1 MIHIIIKFF
10 DTITTFDEAIL
21 FLNENK
27 NYILDSYSNIQTKK
41 ILYALIIY
49 KFNNITQCTEYL
61 KKLARNIILYSLD
74 TSKYPKNILDKE
86 IILYLKEFEL
96 WKKNDLDKLFFELA
110 NSIIILEEMKN
121 NLIKNNNKTHVDN
134 EWIDNINNLLHKLN
148 TYGMS
153 LNSTLFLQKLDE
165 LKLNIFELKEKI
177 AKNIV
182 EDIYWKTFLEN
193 IKNNDYNLLY
203 NNFEEIR
210 NLLNEI
216 NKDILNDD
224 IIDIVFLK
232 QLIQNNCFTTEYLL
246 GYINFII
253 DNLLK
258 YGIPIYDNIINDSR
272 KEIIKQ
278 LQENCITPEIITNT
292 FRFIM
297 DILQKLI
304 QVIRIYR
311 KHINK

>member
-153 LNSTLFLQKLDE
+153 LNSTLFLQRLDE
-165 LKLNIFELKEKI
+165 LRLNIFELKEKI